1 VNPYIDE
8 ATGTHF
14 NKLGIRSRDELHQVE
29 YAVTDLRIAELLVK
43 PIPGRYD
50 LDHLKA
56 VHAHVFQDL
65 YEWAGSIGNS
75 NAPQS
80 PTTRPQPAKTGRL
93 RQ

>member
-43 PIPGRYD
+43 PIPGRMTSTTS
-50 LDHLKA
+50 K
-56 VHAHVFQDL
+56 QCM
-65 YEWAGSIGNS
+65 
-75 NAPQS
+75 
-80 PTTRPQPAKTGRL
+80 PTSSKTCTSGPAKSAR
-93 RQ
+93 